1 MTRSCQ
7 PVAGDGRQFH
17 QAPFA
22 SSAGIETRELTAS
35 DTCGRLVAIGGEG
48 QRGML
53 GEPGIPPDRRWRSLL
68 LLVPARSV
76 GSSRKENIPVD
87 APEQFVLDDPI
98 VREANLRASMDAA
111 VERLAH
117 QLAEGHSDGFRKLL
131 RFYSRFWTYSVRNC
145 LLIHLQCPHATRC
158 AGRYLWNKLGY
169 HIERGQKAIW
179 IWAPILRKQLDPD
192 TGDEIKAVTGFRP
205 APVFDFS
212 QLAERDVKPLPSIV
226 PMLPDDSDADFQRC
240 RRKVE
245 AAGIEV
251 RIEPLFDGALGGS
264 SGGLIRLAPG
274 LDSRNRLFVLLHELV
289 HELWHQQ
296 GAAIA
301 LDRSKAQKEFEAES
315 VAFVAAAVMGLE
327 HPGAR
332 DYLLRWRATP
342 EDLRLSLLTIQSM
355 VRQVLVLLEIPF
367 DVPHTPE
374 ALVA

>member
-1 MTRSCQ
+1 M
-7 PVAGDGRQFH
+7 
-17 QAPFA
+17 
-22 SSAGIETRELTAS
+22 
-35 DTCGRLVAIGGEG
+35 
-48 QRGML
+48 
-53 GEPGIPPDRRWRSLL
+53 
-68 LLVPARSV
+68 
-76 GSSRKENIPVD
+76 N

-98 VREANLRASMDAA
+98 LREANLRASMDAA
-111 VERLAH
+111 VERLAN
-117 QLAEGHSDGFRKLL
+117 QLAEGHTDGFREFLG
-131 RFYSRFWTYSVRNC
+131 FYSRFWTYSVRNC
-145 LLIHLQCPHATRC
+145 LLIQIQCPQATRC

-179 IWAPILRKQLDPD
+179 IWAPILSRRLDPD
-192 TGDEIKAVTGFRP
+192 SGDEVKAVTGFRP

-212 QLAERDVKPLPSIV
+212 QLAERDEKPLPSIV
-226 PMLPDDSDADFQRC
+226 PMLPDDHEVDFQRC
-240 RRKVE
+240 VRKVE

-296 GAAIA
+296 EAAMS
-301 LDRSKAQKEFEAES
+301 LGRSKIQKEFEAES

-327 HPGAR
+327 HPSAR
-332 DYLLRWRATP
+332 DYLLHWQATP
-342 EDLRLSLLTIQSM
+342 ADLHLSLLTIQAM

>member
-1 MTRSCQ
+1 M
-7 PVAGDGRQFH
+7 
-17 QAPFA
+17 
-22 SSAGIETRELTAS
+22 SAL
-35 DTCGRLVAIGGEG
+35 
-48 QRGML
+48 
-53 GEPGIPPDRRWRSLL
+53 
-68 LLVPARSV
+68 
-76 GSSRKENIPVD
+76 
-87 APEQFVLDDPI
+87 EQFVLDDPML
-98 VREANLRASMDAA
+98 REANLRVSMDEA
-111 VERLAH
+111 VEKLAH
-117 QLAEGHSDGFRKLL
+117 QLAEGHTEGFRELL
-131 RFYSRFWTYSVRNC
+131 EFYSRFWTYSVRNC

-192 TGDEIKAVTGFRP
+192 SGDEVKAVTGFRP

-212 QLAERDVKPLPSIV
+212 QLAERDEKPLPSIV
-226 PMLPDDSDADFQRC
+226 PLLPDDYEVDFQRC
-240 RRKVE
+240 VRKVE

-264 SGGLIRLAPG
+264 SRGRIRLAPG
-274 LDSRNRLFVLLHELV
+274 LDSRNRLFVLLHELT
-289 HELWHQQ
+289 HEVWHQQ
-296 GAAIA
+296 EASIT
-301 LDRSKAQKEFEAES
+301 LDRSAAQKEFEAES

-332 DYLLRWRATP
+332 DYLLHWRATP
-342 EDLRLSLLTIQSM
+342 ELLQLSLLTIQSM